1 MADTAIDTL
10 AHANL
15 NVSNLL
21 GGPIWV
27 NEDIAYI
34 VYKRNTSRPAYRKSI
49 NGGTSWD
56 GPTDILTSPVTALAV
71 WYDRWTPGNSGT
83 KIHVVYLDATAHKVY
98 YRSLDIVDDSFGTE
112 ITVFT
117 GSSFEAASWVS
128 SHVSIVRSRNG
139 NLYIGFWGDNDGE
152 FGFYRST
159 DSGATWSSRA
169 QLADGNAVDGIL
181 LMPGNETDP
190 ADIWCIYHDRSFSEI
205 SLKVYD
211 DSDNSWS
218 ETLISSG
225 IESAATSGHFQYAA
239 APRHSD
245 GHVILAAW
253 NEYDSATA
261 DLLVWD
267 LASSTDFTAL
277 TNVVTNL
284 GESAEVSVLINQMD
298 STIYVAYIKGVIWQ
312 ATADVKY
319 KKSTDGGT
327 TWEAEEDYSE
337 ATEDDI
343 RGVWSG
349 ISVGLLGGKFQP
361 MWFND
366 DLNDLFHNLVNSV
379 DIEVPS
385 GPFRAAYT
393 GARVDAVPSGGSA
406 VT

>member
-27 NEDIAYI
+27 NEDIVYV

-56 GPTDILTSPVTALAV
+56 GPTEILAASAVSMAV

-83 KIHVVYLDATAHKVY
+83 KIHVVYLSTVTHKVY
-98 YRSLDIVDDSFGTE
+98 YRSLDTADDSFSTE
-112 ITVFT
+112 VEVFA
-117 GSSFEAASWVS
+117 GSSFESGTWGKTIA
-128 SHVSIVRSRNG
+128 SIVVARNG
-139 NLYIGFWGDNDGE
+139 NLYIGFWGDSGGE
-152 FGFYRST
+152 YGFYRSV
-159 DSGATWSSRA
+159 DAGATWASRA

-190 ADIWCIYHDRSFSEI
+190 ADIWCIYHDRSHDEL

-218 ETLISSG
+218 ETLISDG
-225 IESAATSGHFQYAA
+225 VESVLNSFQISA

-253 NEYDSATA
+253 SEYDSDTA

-267 LASSTDFTAL
+267 IVSSTVFTAL

-284 GESAEVSVLINQMD
+284 GESAEVSVLINQAD
-298 STIYVAYIKGVIWQ
+298 SSIYVAYIKGVIWQ

-349 ISVGLLGGKFQP
+349 VSVGLLGGKFQP

-366 DLNDLFHNLVNSV
+366 DLDDLFHNLVNSV

-385 GPFRAAYT
+385 GPFRAAYI